1 MSKLENNA
9 SERAVLAG
17 LCQFGLDA
25 YLEMDFIDVDHFTD
39 SMNQILFS
47 CISKIINQ
55 NAKVDLTS
63 ILSAANELGV
73 YDKIHNKNE
82 IGFIRSL
89 FNFPIHKE
97 NVAIHAAKITKLKL
111 ARDLGKTLSA
121 CAEDIQ
127 NVSGDED
134 LMDIVSKVEEPILDA
149 TGTLYQSSN
158 KTTETLG
165 DGLEEYMEFLLEN
178 PTDYVGIPSGF
189 PHFDLSIG
197 GGLRRKSVDLIAARP
212 KALRHGS
219 LVYTPYGPVKIEDV
233 KVGDVVLHP
242 IHKATTVTA
251 VWPHSNI
258 DIYRIHFKDGDTVDC
273 CEDHI
278 WHVEKSYGDSREE
291 LKTTKELINDL
302 TFGSQGRYKW
312 FVPLPKIVEFRERH
326 VSIDPYAM
334 GVLLGDG
341 SVANN
346 TCVYHTMDN
355 EIHEYMTAY
364 ASSLGLE
371 VKIDQQREGNKAIS
385 YRINGLQDKLRE
397 SGIFGHNCYNKFV
410 PKEYIYNTTEVR
422 LGVLAGLLDT
432 DGDCTI
438 DNRSNNSRV
447 RFGSVSLQLCK
458 DVKEIVQSLGGLCS
472 IRKTQTK
479 CDGKVFDSYRCEV
492 RLPEGINPFRLSRKA
507 EKFTGRQIGQLKRT
521 IVKIE
526 KVGQDDARCLTLS
539 DNDGLFMTDNY
550 VVTHNTGKSMFGDAV
565 ALHVSREHNIPVLM
579 LDTEMSKEDHYNRIV
594 ASISGVEINK
604 ISSGK
609 FGENPTDKEKVLKAI
624 EELKTI
630 PYHYISIA
638 GQSFENILAVMRKW
652 IYQHV
657 GFDENGRTKDC
668 LIVYD
673 YLKLMGSEGISASM
687 QEYQVLGFQI
697 TKLHNFCVK
706 YDVPCLSFVQLNR
719 DGITK
724 ESTDV
729 VSGSDRLI
737 WLCTSFTIF
746 KMKSE
751 EEIAEDTAQ
760 YGNRKLVPVVA
771 RHGSGLD
778 DGDYIN
784 IKMHGSIGKIEESR
798 TRNQIHAGGG
808 PGTEGFE
815 IDDIDPDAD
824 LSDL

>member
-63 ILSAANELGV
+63 ILSTANELGV

-121 CAEDIQ
+121 CAEDIE

-212 KALRHGS
+212 K
-219 LVYTPYGPVKIEDV
+219 
-233 KVGDVVLHP
+233 
-242 IHKATTVTA
+242 
-251 VWPHSNI
+251 
-258 DIYRIHFKDGDTVDC
+258 
-273 CEDHI
+273 
-278 WHVEKSYGDSREE
+278 
-291 LKTTKELINDL
+291 
-302 TFGSQGRYKW
+302 
-312 FVPLPKIVEFRERH
+312 
-326 VSIDPYAM
+326 
-334 GVLLGDG
+334 
-341 SVANN
+341 
-346 TCVYHTMDN
+346 
-355 EIHEYMTAY
+355 
-364 ASSLGLE
+364 
-371 VKIDQQREGNKAIS
+371 
-385 YRINGLQDKLRE
+385 
-397 SGIFGHNCYNKFV
+397 
-410 PKEYIYNTTEVR
+410 
-422 LGVLAGLLDT
+422 
-432 DGDCTI
+432 
-438 DNRSNNSRV
+438 
-447 RFGSVSLQLCK
+447 
-458 DVKEIVQSLGGLCS
+458 
-472 IRKTQTK
+472 
-479 CDGKVFDSYRCEV
+479 
-492 RLPEGINPFRLSRKA
+492 
-507 EKFTGRQIGQLKRT
+507 
-521 IVKIE
+521 
-526 KVGQDDARCLTLS
+526 
-539 DNDGLFMTDNY
+539 
-550 VVTHNTGKSMFGDAV
+550 TGKSMFGDAV

-609 FGENPTDKEKVLKAI
+609 FGENPTDAEKVQKAVQ
-624 EELKTI
+624 ELKTI

-815 IDDIDPDAD
+815 IDDIDSDTD

>member
-1 MSKLENNA
+1 MSKLENHA

-25 YLEMDFIDVDHFTD
+25 YLEMDFVDADHFTD
-39 SMNQILFS
+39 SMNQILYT
-47 CISKIINQ
+47 CISRIINQ

-63 ILSAANELGV
+63 ILSTASELGV
-73 YDKIHNKNE
+73 YEKIHNKRE

-97 NVAIHAAKITKLKL
+97 NVSIHASKITKLKL
-111 ARDLGKTLSA
+111 ARDLGKTLTA

-134 LMDIVSKVEEPILDA
+134 LMDIIGKVEEPILDA

-158 KTTETLG
+158 KTTEMLG
-165 DGLEEYMEFLLEN
+165 DGLEEYIEFLCEN

-212 KALRHGS
+212 K
-219 LVYTPYGPVKIEDV
+219 
-233 KVGDVVLHP
+233 
-242 IHKATTVTA
+242 
-251 VWPHSNI
+251 
-258 DIYRIHFKDGDTVDC
+258 
-273 CEDHI
+273 
-278 WHVEKSYGDSREE
+278 
-291 LKTTKELINDL
+291 
-302 TFGSQGRYKW
+302 
-312 FVPLPKIVEFRERH
+312 
-326 VSIDPYAM
+326 
-334 GVLLGDG
+334 
-341 SVANN
+341 
-346 TCVYHTMDN
+346 
-355 EIHEYMTAY
+355 
-364 ASSLGLE
+364 
-371 VKIDQQREGNKAIS
+371 
-385 YRINGLQDKLRE
+385 
-397 SGIFGHNCYNKFV
+397 
-410 PKEYIYNTTEVR
+410 
-422 LGVLAGLLDT
+422 
-432 DGDCTI
+432 
-438 DNRSNNSRV
+438 
-447 RFGSVSLQLCK
+447 
-458 DVKEIVQSLGGLCS
+458 
-472 IRKTQTK
+472 
-479 CDGKVFDSYRCEV
+479 
-492 RLPEGINPFRLSRKA
+492 
-507 EKFTGRQIGQLKRT
+507 
-521 IVKIE
+521 
-526 KVGQDDARCLTLS
+526 
-539 DNDGLFMTDNY
+539 
-550 VVTHNTGKSMFGDAV
+550 TGKSMFGDAV
-565 ALHVSREHNIPVLM
+565 AVHVSKEHNIPVLM
-579 LDTEMSKEDHYNRIV
+579 LDTEMSKDDHYNRML

-609 FGENPTDKEKVLKAI
+609 FSENAIDREKVMKAV
-624 EELKTI
+624 EELKSI

-638 GQSFENILAVMRKW
+638 GQSFENILAIMRKW

-778 DGDYIN
+778 DGDYIS
-784 IKMHGSIGKIEESR
+784 IKMYGSIGKIEESR
-798 TRNQIHAGGG
+798 TRNQIHDPQQANQ
-808 PGTEGFE
+808 EGFE
-815 IDDIDPDAD
+815 IEDDIDAESD